1 MTGRFQKQTG
11 YYSDSPAGYGA
22 RQAPSMSAS
31 RQRYRQRAEGKIPPV
46 EYRPL
51 DDVLGALS

>member
-11 YYSDSPAGYGA
+11 YYANSPAGRGA
-22 RQAPSMSAS
+22 RQAPSMLISK
-31 RQRYRQRAEGKIPPV
+31 RRYRQRAEGKIPPV

-51 DDVLGALS
+51 DEVVEALA

>member
-11 YYSDSPAGYGA
+11 YYADSPAGYGA

-31 RQRYRQRAEGKIPPV
+31 RQRYRQRREGKIEPV
-46 EYRPL
+46 QYGTLKEAEA
-51 DDVLGALS
+51 ALS

>member
-11 YYSDSPAGYGA
+11 YYADSPAGYGA
-22 RQAPSMSAS
+22 RQPPSMSAS

-51 DDVLGALS
+51 SEVLEVLA